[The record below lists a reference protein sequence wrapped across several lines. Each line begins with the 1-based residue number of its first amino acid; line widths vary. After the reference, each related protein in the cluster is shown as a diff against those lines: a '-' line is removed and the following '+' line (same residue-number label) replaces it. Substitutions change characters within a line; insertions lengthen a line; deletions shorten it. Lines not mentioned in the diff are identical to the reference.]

1 VWALPDPVA
10 VRVGGPLARFQ
21 VGRSLGRRPTFVH
34 PDARREPCGPV
45 PGPVNFPRGPETDRC
60 RSRSAAQELAL
71 PTAVL
76 ADFGRISSWSDK
88 SIKARWRNEAGDLV
102 LDEAAESGCCF
113 VAAACGYRLI
123 GGRKSRL
130 GETGR
135 TYGRRRINEAGIARP
150 KQSSGRSGQ
159 SPRGTS
165 REFAADNSVSRS
177 LVRQRRPP
185 RALKLRA
192 AISPCLEG

>member
-21 VGRSLGRRPTFVH
+21 VGATWCRRPTFVP
-34 PDARREPCGPV
+34 PDARREPSGPV
-45 PGPVNFPRGPETDRC
+45 PGPVNVPGGPEPDRC

-88 SIKARWRNEAGDLV
+88 SIKARWRNEAGDLF

-113 VAAACGYRLI
+113 AAAACGYRLI
-123 GGRKSRL
+123 AGRKSRL

-135 TYGRRRINEAGIARP
+135 IYGRRQTNEAGIARP

-165 REFAADNSVSRS
+165 REPYLPKTTVYRGRWCVNGAPS
-177 LVRQRRPP
+177 
-185 RALKLRA
+185 AL
-192 AISPCLEG
+192 